1 MLTVFGA
8 LCKAQGPECELVLG
22 GALRKLLKPS
32 KLSLPF
38 GGRDYYGGLLQPWYK
53 NLIHITN
60 PDLKGCLLGAAKN
73 EQNNNSQLLFRL
85 YGL

>member
-8 LCKAQGPECELVLG
+8 LYKAWGPEFELVLG
-22 GALRKLLKPS
+22 GELRKLLKPT

-38 GGRDYYGGLLQPWYK
+38 GGRDYYGGFLQPGYK

-73 EQNNNSQLLFRL
+73 EQNSNSQLLFRL